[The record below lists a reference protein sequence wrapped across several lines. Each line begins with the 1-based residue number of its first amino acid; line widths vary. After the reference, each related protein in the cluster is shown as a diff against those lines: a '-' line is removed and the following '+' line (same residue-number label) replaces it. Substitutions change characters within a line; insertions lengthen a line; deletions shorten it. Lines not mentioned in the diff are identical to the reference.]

1 MSVQDSVERRYPT
14 RREFLGLG
22 LGAFVLASTA
32 GLLRRPETVVRRS
45 IPAMG
50 TTAEIVVVHG
60 DRRYA
65 RGALESALQQI
76 RAVETTMT
84 RFRDGS
90 DIGRVNLHASS
101 VPVVVG
107 AATAAVLAESL
118 RWAAASGGRFDPAL
132 LRMTA
137 LWDVGSRKAP
147 PASVEVSRLAGL
159 QLHRQVE
166 LGKRGGE
173 HVVLLHAPEIGI
185 DLGGIAKGHAVDRAV
200 EALRAWGISNAL
212 VTAGG
217 DLYALGHSPEGDPW
231 QIGIQSPFD
240 DSGLAATLPLVDS
253 AIATSGDYH
262 RYFEYGGRRYHHLLD
277 PRTAEPHRAP
287 VHSITVAA
295 SSCMTADAAAT
306 AIFGCSLAE
315 AHHLLAVAAPDA
327 RLVHR
332 I

>member
-1 MSVQDSVERRYPT
+1 MSMQDSVERRYPT

-22 LGAFVLASTA
+22 LGAFVVASTA
-32 GLLRRPETVVRRS
+32 GLLRRPEAVVRRS

-65 RGALESALQQI
+65 HGAVEAALAEM
-76 RAVETTMT
+76 RAVEQAMT
-84 RFRDGS
+84 RFRDDS
-90 DIGRVNLHASS
+90 EVGRVNLHAAAG
-101 VPVVVG
+101 PVAIG
-107 AATAAVLAESL
+107 AATAVVIAESL
-118 RWAAASGGRFDPAL
+118 RWAAASGGLFDPAL
-132 LRMTA
+132 LRATA
-137 LWDVGSRKAP
+137 LWDVGNRSTP
-147 PASVEVSRLAGL
+147 PAARELGRLAGR
-159 QLHRQVE
+159 QLHREVE
-166 LGKRGGE
+166 IGLRAGE
-173 HVVLLHAPEIGI
+173 QVVLFHDPEIGI
-185 DLGGIAKGHAVDRAV
+185 DLGGIAKGYAVDRAV
-200 EALRAWGISNAL
+200 ESLRAWGVRNAL

-231 QIGIQSPFD
+231 QIGIQSPFSD
-240 DSGLAATLPLVDS
+240 GRLAETLPLADG
-253 AIATSGDYH
+253 AIATSGDYQ
-262 RYFEYGGRRYHHLLD
+262 RYFDHEGRRYHHLLD

-287 VHSITVAA
+287 VHSVTVAA

-306 AIFGCSLAE
+306 AIFGCSPAD